1 VLLQELKTQIELGTI
16 SADAAKAVQRTISQ
30 GDFNI
35 ALTQL
40 EGTKADATAAVDVAK
55 EQRGAAVD
63 VAQIDE
69 RIASEQVSSEE
80 KVLLEELKT
89 QIELGTISADAA
101 KAVQRTISQGD
112 FNVALTQLKGTKA
125 AATATVDVAKEQRGA
140 AKDVAQEQRAGA
152 KEIREI
158 DERIASKRVNSEE
171 KVLLE
176 ELKTQISLANID
188 SWTSTSIQ
196 NAIIKG
202 DYNEARQ
209 QLDYAREIAAGSVT
223 IDGKES
229 RTLEAKQQ
237 DEDNKYRDGLATGY
251 IGGEQTV
258 DYLLADKAADINQ
271 QRADL
276 EADLTNLEI
285 TKYLGDRQAQSLA
298 DLLALVSTLPEG
310 GQRDEVMN
318 RIGAQIETAAL
329 TGSLG
334 QGSPFET
341 MIGEIAETGTGKDA
355 QTMRL
360 LGYEWYPNNRGG
372 GQWIHEDYVVNGG

>member
-1 VLLQELKTQIELGTI
+1 LLQELKTQIQLGTI

-30 GDFNI
+30 GNFNV

-63 VAQIDE
+63 VA
-69 RIASEQVSSEE
+69 
-80 KVLLEELKT
+80 T
-89 QIELGTISADAA
+89 
-101 KAVQRTISQGD
+101 
-112 FNVALTQLKGTKA
+112 
-125 AATATVDVAKEQRGA
+125 
-140 AKDVAQEQRAGA
+140 EQRAGA

-158 DERIASKRVNSEE
+158 DERIASERVTSEE

-176 ELKTQISLANID
+176 ELKTEITLGRID
-188 SWTSTSIQ
+188 AGSAKSIQ

-202 DYNEARQ
+202 DLAESRQ
-209 QLDYAREIAAGSVT
+209 QLAYAREIASGTVT
-223 IDGKES
+223 VDGKE
-229 RTLEAKQQ
+229 RETLDAVQQ
-237 DEDNKYRDGLATGY
+237 REDNKYRDGIATGE
-251 IGGEQTV
+251 IGGKQTV
-258 DYLLADKAADINQ
+258 DYLLADRAADVNQ

-276 EADLTNLEI
+276 ETDLANLEI

-310 GQRDEVMN
+310 DQRDEVMN

-329 TGSLG
+329 TGTGG

-372 GQWIHEDYVVNGG
+372 GQWIHEDYVVNPD